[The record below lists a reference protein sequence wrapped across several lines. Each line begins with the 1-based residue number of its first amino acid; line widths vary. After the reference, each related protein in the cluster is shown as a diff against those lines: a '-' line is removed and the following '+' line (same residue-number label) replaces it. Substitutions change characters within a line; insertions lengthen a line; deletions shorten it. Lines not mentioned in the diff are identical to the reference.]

1 MVIDD
6 EPGMGRMLTTVLTET
21 GYRVRAFDDPRRA
34 LADFERNPPDLVL
47 TDVRMPKSTG
57 MDVLGAVKATSPET
71 PVVLMTA
78 FGTLENAVEAM
89 KKGAVDF
96 IAKPFSNEQIRRV
109 LNDALEGR
117 RLREENRRLR
127 EALRA
132 REGIEALIGVSPHM
146 KELRERVQQLASSD
160 VSVLVLGESGTGK
173 ELVARALHRAGPR
186 ASAAFEAI
194 QCGALPDTL
203 LESELFGHTKGAFT
217 DATKDRPGLLVRADG
232 GTVFLDEIGDMPPAM
247 QIKILR
253 FLQEREV
260 RPLGGEG
267 AKRVDVR
274 VVAATHKDLRREVE
288 EGRFREDLYYRLAVV
303 PVRTPPLRERKEDI
317 PLLIDA
323 FVGRVSART
332 GGARRRFSTE
342 ATQYLSTREW
352 PGNVRELENA
362 VERALAVCNEDP
374 LPLAALVEGESTKVG
389 EVLTWSYRDAKRLC
403 LDRFEKDFLPQLL
416 KRAGGNVSQAAEIA
430 GMDRKNLQ
438 ELLKKHRLQRP
449 R

>member
-21 GYRVRAFDDPRRA
+21 GYRVRAFEDPRRA
-34 LADFERNPPDLVL
+34 LADFDRNPPDLVL

-57 MDVLGAVKATSPET
+57 MDVLAAVKAKAPAT
-71 PVVLMTA
+71 PVILMTA

-96 IAKPFSNEQIRRV
+96 IAKPFSNEQIRTV
-109 LNDALEGR
+109 LNNALEGR

-127 EALRA
+127 ELLGA
-132 REGIEALIGVSPHM
+132 REGIEALIGVSPAM
-146 KELRERVQQLASSD
+146 RELKGRVQRLASSD

-186 ASAAFEAI
+186 AAAPFEAI

-203 LESELFGHTKGAFT
+203 LESELFGHIKGAFT

-232 GTVFLDEIGDMPPAM
+232 GTVFLDEVGDMPPAM
-247 QIKILR
+247 QIKMLR

-267 AKRVDVR
+267 ARRVDVR

-317 PLLIDA
+317 PLLVDA
-323 FVGRVSART
+323 FVGRAAART
-332 GGARRRFSTE
+332 GGGRRRFSTE
-342 ATQYLSTREW
+342 AGQYLSTRDW

-362 VERALAVCNEDP
+362 VERALAVCNENPIP
-374 LPLAALVEGESTKVG
+374 LGALLEGVPTTTDAAS
-389 EVLTWSYRDAKRLC
+389 TWSYRDAKRLC
-403 LDRFEKDFLPQLL
+403 LDRFERDFLPGLMKQT
-416 KRAGGNVSQAAEIA
+416 GGNVSRAAAAA
-430 GMDRKNLQ
+430 GLDRKSLQ